1 MIVRPQ
7 GITSLRPFFCFE
19 GKVGEIFRIQN
30 GFKQG
35 AETVIIDARN
45 TGLTLGQANTIMER
59 AAGKYGGTL
68 LGHVEIWTIE
78 GIIKR

>member
-19 GKVGEIFRIQN
+19 GTMVDDLLNSGKNVEIIPCSN
-30 GFKQG
+30 
-35 AETVIIDARN
+35 
-45 TGLTLGQANTIMER
+45 NTIMER

-68 LGHVEIWTIE
+68 PGHVEIWTIE